1 MNGFATETSYSC
13 FQKWTSLQDLK
24 ETSMTST
31 SNQTGLA
38 APTLAQSHKTDIN
51 IACAAH
57 LLIDI
62 PPYPT
67 MDKGDLIELFWDN
80 CYVAS
85 RVLTAI
91 DVGQSVQLRVPES
104 FITNGSSRVHYRI
117 MQVGRGQALST
128 ARRVQVKLDC
138 PGGQPSALCGDENQ
152 GLAPVSIPSTIRR
165 QGVNPNQI
173 KRGVPLTIEPYLN
186 MAVDD
191 EITLRW
197 GDVRMDL
204 PRLKASDVGQ
214 PIQVWVPPAIIVE
227 AGEDLR
233 LEVTYCILDRVGNN
247 SRWAPA
253 RTLRIGCANP
263 YLKAPPKKAL
273 KATGKARNLL

>member
-1 MNGFATETSYSC
+1 MNGFAARYLVFEFPETD
-13 FQKWTSLQDLK
+13 FVARLQGDFMK
-24 ETSMTST
+24 ST
-31 SNQTGLA
+31 SNKSGLV
-38 APTLAQSHKTDIN
+38 APTLAQSNKTGIN
-51 IACAAH
+51 VTCAAH
-57 LLIDI
+57 LLIDVA
-62 PPYPT
+62 PYPA
-67 MDKGDLIELFWDN
+67 MDEGDLIELFWDN

-85 RVLTAI
+85 RMLKASE
-91 DVGQSVQLRVPES
+91 VGQPVQLRVPES
-104 FITNGSSRVHYRI
+104 FVVNGSSRIHYRV
-117 MQVGRGQALST
+117 MQVGRDPVVSAS
-128 ARRVQVKLDC
+128 RNVQVKLDC

-152 GLAPVSIPSTIRR
+152 CLAPVNIPEAIRR
-165 QGVNPNQI
+165 QGVNPSQI

-204 PRLKASDVGQ
+204 PRLKFADVGQ
-214 PIQVWVPPAIIVE
+214 PIHVWIPPAIILE

-253 RTLRIGCANP
+253 RTLKIGCANT
-263 YLKAPPKKAL
+263 YLKVPKKQPL
-273 KATGKARNLL
+273 KAAEPRRR